1 MQCTEIA
8 IVGGGLAG
16 STASAMLGRAGISA
30 VIIDPHQVY
39 PPDFR
44 SEKIL
49 DSQIPLLHE
58 TGLADAVLS
67 AATLDDEVWIAR
79 FGRVVEKMRHAQYNI
94 CYDTLVNA
102 IRAEIPHNSKFIHAK
117 VATITPSAN
126 LQHLVLSNG
135 TEISARLVILAN
147 GLNTGLRQKLGMR
160 STVFSNCHSI
170 SIGFD
175 VEPAGRS
182 SFDFRALTYHSEHPA
197 SRVAYLSLFLIGST
211 MRANF
216 FLYRDI
222 HDQWLRQLRE
232 APTETLSAALPRL
245 RSLIGSVEVPGRVKI
260 RPVDLYVTEN
270 YRQAGMVLVG
280 DAFSTSCP
288 AAGTGI
294 NKVFTDVERLC
305 SVYIPRWLSTPGM
318 GEHKTATF
326 YEDPVKIACDGQS
339 LAKAYFVRSLSI
351 DPGLVWGTRRL
362 SRYVAQRGMGL
373 LRRAREQWS
382 LGRLAVARPR
392 STAH

>member
-49 DSQIPLLHE
+49 NSQIPLLHR

-79 FGRVVEKMRHAQYNI
+79 FGRVVERMRHAQYNI

-126 LQHLVLSNG
+126 LQRLVLSNG

-160 STVFSNCHSI
+160 SAVFSNCHSI

-175 VEPAGRS
+175 VEPVGRS

-197 SRVAYLSLFLIGST
+197 SRVAYLSLFLIEST

-222 HDQWLRQLRE
+222 HDPWLRQLRE
-232 APTETLSAALPRL
+232 APTETLLAALPGL
-245 RSLIGSVEVPGRVKI
+245 RSLIGNVEVPGRVKI

-270 YRQAGMVLVG
+270 YRQAGIVLVG

-305 SVYIPRWLSTPGM
+305 SVYIPRWFSTPGM
-318 GEHKTATF
+318 GQHKISTF
-326 YEDPVKIACDGQS
+326 HEDPVKTACDEQS

-351 DPGLVWGTRRL
+351 DPGLAWRTRRL
-362 SRYVAQRGMGL
+362 SRYVAQRGIGL

-392 STAH
+392 STAR